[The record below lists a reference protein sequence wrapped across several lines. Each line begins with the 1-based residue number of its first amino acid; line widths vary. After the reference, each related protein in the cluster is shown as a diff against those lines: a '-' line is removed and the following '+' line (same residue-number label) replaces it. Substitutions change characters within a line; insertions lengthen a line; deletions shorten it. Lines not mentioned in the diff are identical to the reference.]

1 MNDNELSQLMK
12 DVPVVNDDL
21 RNEHISS
28 ALNNFS
34 ATATRRTSRTG
45 LLSVAAAALLVVG
58 AGIGVSLSSLADEE
72 PVMYAEASIS
82 SLGEVSGDT
91 NDNVTKGVAPIG
103 PCDTQYADAQFI
115 AIIRIGTERVAV
127 YATPDA
133 SEPVVQLADPTTCDE
148 LAITRR

>member
-1 MNDNELSQLMK
+1 MNDNELTQLMK

-21 RNEHISS
+21 RHEHIST
-28 ALNNFS
+28 ALHNFS
-34 ATATRRTSRTG
+34 ATSTRRTSRTG

-58 AGIGVSLSSLADEE
+58 AGIGVSLSSLTDDE
-72 PVMYAEASIS
+72 PVMYAEASIN
-82 SLGEVSGDT
+82 SLGEVSADA

-103 PCDTQYADAQFI
+103 PCDTQYAGAQFI
-115 AIIRIGTERVAV
+115 AIVRIGTERVAV

-133 SEPVVQLADPTTCDE
+133 SEPVVQLADPATCDE

>member
-34 ATATRRTSRTG
+34 TTATRRTSRTG
-45 LLSVAAAALLVVG
+45 LLSVAAAALLV

-115 AIIRIGTERVAV
+115 AIVRIGTERVAV